1 MNLQLTAV
9 DPKLDQYMA
18 ERAQNC
24 VDSIEASVVAKNIK
38 VNETEHEPESLQE
51 SKETINDGFLTV
63 FLTTFTTVF
72 IAEIGDK
79 TQLATLLL
87 SAQSGRPLIVFL
99 GAALA
104 LISASLVGVL
114 VGRWLST
121 VVSPEKFQ
129 QISGL
134 LFIVLGVWLATQ
146 AFESM
151 LGTI

>member
-1 MNLQLTAV
+1 M
-9 DPKLDQYMA
+9 
-18 ERAQNC
+18 
-24 VDSIEASVVAKNIK
+24 
-38 VNETEHEPESLQE
+38 
-51 SKETINDGFLTV
+51 NDGFLTV